1 MVTEEQV
8 IEAIKTV
15 IDPEVGFDV
24 YSMGLIYKI
33 DIHDDIV
40 DIDMTLSTRGC
51 PLHELIRQWVVDAI
65 NKVPGVKEANV
76 NIVWEPAWNASM
88 ASDEVKK
95 AMGGA

>member
-1 MVTEEQV
+1 MVTEEKV

-15 IDPEVGFDV
+15 IDPEAGFDV

-33 DIHDDIV
+33 DVKDDIV

-51 PLHELIRQWVVDAI
+51 PLHELIRQWVKDAI
-65 NKVPGVKEANV
+65 ERVDGVKEANV

-95 AMGGA
+95 AMGG

>member
-1 MVTEEQV
+1 MITEEQV
-8 IEAIKTV
+8 IEALKTV

-33 DIHDDIV
+33 DIDGDV
-40 DIDMTLSTRGC
+40 VNIDMTLSTRGC
-51 PLHELIRQWVVDAI
+51 PLHELIKQWVKDAVE
-65 NKVPGVKEANV
+65 KVPNVKEANI

-95 AMGGA
+95 AMGG